1 MIDLKFRLRRDTAG
15 KLTLEFGIAFR
26 ILFAALAL
34 VLGTGVA
41 GSGDPTALSLI
52 ILAILILGALYEERW
67 IIDPE
72 AREITNRQGLVVLA
86 RRKRW
91 RFDEIEGVAYTH
103 YRGGTIPG
111 SPQTPPSNS
120 AESAV
125 RDATSRFGRVTRGLD
140 RYFLRYDLV
149 TTDGR
154 KVRIELRK
162 VTDWEREKE
171 IPGAVASAIGVPLEH
186 VTF

>member
-1 MIDLKFRLRRDTAG
+1 MIDLKFRLRRDATG
-15 KLTLEFGIAFR
+15 KLILEFGIAFR
-26 ILFAALAL
+26 LLFEALAL

-52 ILAILILGALYEERW
+52 ILALLILGAVYEERW
-67 IIDPE
+67 VIDPDT
-72 AREITNRQGLVVLA
+72 REVTNRHGLLFLA
-86 RRKRW
+86 QRRRW
-91 RFDEIEGVAYTH
+91 RFDEIEAVEYTH
-103 YRGGTIPG
+103 YRGGTLPG
-111 SPQTPPSNS
+111 SPQTPPSDS
-120 AESAV
+120 AERAA

-149 TTDGR
+149 TTEGR

-162 VTDWEREKE
+162 VTDWDREKE

-186 VTF
+186 VTL